1 MATSAASQRWT
12 RLVSAGRIDGRMML
26 GVALVAV
33 SVIGGLLLW
42 GSAGDTVPVVVADRD
57 LPEGHVITSD
67 DLAISE
73 LRADGALASLVIPE
87 AQLSSLVG
95 QTLGTRV
102 HAGEPVIR
110 EDLSAGPLIGPGDVA
125 MTIPVEADSVYP
137 GLRPGDV
144 VTVLGTPGSA
154 QAGGLTVTVLDRALV
169 YDVSLERSAATIRSD
184 GEESRGLSNVTLV
197 VGKDEA
203 EQLAHASV
211 RWTVT
216 LALLPPDV
224 AEATE
229 PE

>member
-1 MATSAASQRWT
+1 
-12 RLVSAGRIDGRMML
+12 
-26 GVALVAV
+26 
-33 SVIGGLLLW
+33 
-42 GSAGDTVPVVVADRD
+42 VADRD

-73 LRADGALASLVIPE
+73 LRAEGSLAALVIPE

-102 HAGEPVIR
+102 HAGEPLMR
-110 EDLSAGPLIGPGDVA
+110 EDLSTGPLIGPDDVA

-137 GLRPGDV
+137 GLRPGDA
-144 VTVLGTPGSA
+144 VTVLGTAGGA
-154 QAGGLTVTVLDRALV
+154 QADGLTVTVLDRALV

-184 GEESRGLSNVTLV
+184 GEESRGLSNVTLI

-203 EQLAHASV
+203 EALAHASV
-211 RWTVT
+211 SWTVT
-216 LALLPPDV
+216 LALLPPDG
-224 AEATE
+224 AETTE